1 LQSSHELRARRRA
14 IDVSSRRWSSLLAHN
29 DRFEVLGTDNAPGQE
44 VHRAARNINGLM
56 RGDKLVGRPVDF
68 SHGDVDAFTPTPGAF
83 ERFCEAVE
91 AGGRQ
96 AYTEYRGSE
105 EIRGELAK
113 RLAAFTGAA
122 VGAEQGTI
130 ITPGTQGA
138 LFLAVAA
145 LVDHGDE
152 VAIVQ
157 PDYFANRK
165 LVQFFGGQI
174 LPVRLDYLSG
184 STDAGLDLA
193 QLRAAFEAGA
203 KVFLFS
209 NPNNPTGAVYSAR
222 EIEAVAELTRAF
234 DVTIIADQLYSR
246 LLYRGESY
254 THIRAQDIPEERVV
268 TIMGPS
274 KTESLSGYRLGFG
287 FGSRQVID
295 RMEKLQAIV
304 SLRAAGYNQAVLRTW
319 FSEPAGWMEERIR
332 LHQGIRDDL
341 LNIFHA
347 GGLRTRTPQ
356 AGSYLFP
363 TLPPLAVTPQ
373 DFVDLLWHQANVIVT
388 PGSEFGPHPDSI
400 RLNFSQDHAATV
412 AAARRIVDMVE
423 RYSK

>member
-1 LQSSHELRARRRA
+1 LIRMPLG
-14 IDVSSRRWSSLLAHN
+14 IDKFAALA
-29 DRFEVLGTDNAPGQE
+29 TDHAPGQE
-44 VHRAARNINGLM
+44 VRQAADSIDVLVRGGALAGRA
-56 RGDKLVGRPVDF
+56 VDF

-83 ERFCEAVE
+83 AQFSQAVD

-96 AYTEYRGSE
+96 AYTEYRGSAD
-105 EIRGELAK
+105 IRCELAE
-113 RLAAFTGAA
+113 RLTEFTGAPIA
-122 VGAEQGTI
+122 AEHGTI

-145 LVDHGDE
+145 LVSHGDK

-174 LPVRLDYLSG
+174 LPVKLDYMSA
-184 STDAGLDLA
+184 SGLDLS
-193 QLRAAFEAGA
+193 QLRAAFESGA

-209 NPNNPTGAVYSAR
+209 NPNNPTGAVYSAS
-222 EIEAVAELTRAF
+222 EIKAVAELARAF

-246 LLYRGESY
+246 LLYEGETY
-254 THIRAQDIPEERVV
+254 THIRAQDIPPERIV

-274 KTESLSGYRLGFG
+274 KAESLSGYRLGFA
-287 FGSRQVID
+287 FGSTSIIE

-332 LHQGIRDDL
+332 LHQAIRDDL
-341 LNIFHA
+341 LQIFCA
-347 GGLRTRTPQ
+347 GRLQTRIPQ

-363 TLPPLAVTPQ
+363 TLPPLVVNIQ
-373 DFVDLLWHQANVIVT
+373 DFIRLLRRQANVIVT
-388 PGSEFGPHPDSI
+388 PGSEFGPYLESI
-400 RLNFSQDHAATV
+400 RLNFSQDR
-412 AAARRIVDMVE
+412 AAAIDAGRRIVEMVE
-423 RYSK
+423 RYRR